1 MGLLGIAFGGL
12 FRGEFRIEA
21 PRSQHRR
28 YFTKQVINES
38 FKVLESLF
46 RAMVIFSTAKRCER
60 HNLFMIGRVLRF
72 HATAHIAMELFD
84 FILFAK
90 AFRNEVAE
98 IVGQFT
104 E

>member
-1 MGLLGIAFGGL
+1 
-12 FRGEFRIEA
+12 
-21 PRSQHRR
+21 
-28 YFTKQVINES
+28 
-38 FKVLESLF
+38 
-46 RAMVIFSTAKRCER
+46 
-60 HNLFMIGRVLRF
+60 MIGRVLRF